1 MSKRSSLIHILF
13 LVLSFFVL
21 ILLVLNFF
29 KTANNSST
37 ITISSFL
44 NYISNSNIPR
54 IEFNINTFQ
63 ITGRW
68 VVFDELRR
76 FLNTI
81 GSVIGAGVYLATSLF
96 NIAMYCL
103 YFVAFILA

>member
-13 LVLSFFVL
+13 FVLSTFFLVLL
-21 ILLVLNFF
+21 CLNFF
-29 KTANNSST
+29 KSANNSST

-44 NYISNSNIPR
+44 DFISNSNIPR
-54 IEFNINTFQ
+54 IDFNIHSFQ
-63 ITGRW
+63 ITGKW
-68 VVFDELRR
+68 IVFDELRR

-96 NIAMYCL
+96 NIAMYCF
-103 YFVAFILA
+103 YFVAFILS